1 MRDIL
6 RRSFLGSF
14 FLVGSSIPVFADA
27 GSGGDMW
34 DGDHQMMYGMG
45 GFGML
50 MMLGLFVLIIMAVV
64 LLVRGS
70 SHSQHRHSN
79 TEVSSRPI
87 EILDERYARGEID
100 HDEYEERKRR
110 LK

>member
-1 MRDIL
+1 MRYIL
-6 RRSFLGSF
+6 RNLTLGSF

-27 GSGGDMW
+27 ASGGGMW
-34 DGDHQMMYGMG
+34 GGDHQMMYGMG

-50 MMLGLFVLIIMAVV
+50 MMLGLLVLIIMAVV
-64 LLVRGS
+64 FLMRGF
-70 SHSQHRHSN
+70 SHSQHRHGNAESN
-79 TEVSSRPI
+79 SRPI
-87 EILDERYARGEID
+87 DILNERYARGDID

>member
-1 MRDIL
+1 MRYIL

-27 GSGGDMW
+27 ASGGEMW
-34 DGDHQMMYGMG
+34 GGDHQMMYGMG

-64 LLVRGS
+64 LLMRGS
-70 SHSQHRHSN
+70 NHSQHRQS
-79 TEVSSRPI
+79 SSRPI
-87 EILDERYARGEID
+87 DILNERYARGEID
-100 HDEYEERKRR
+100 HAEYEERKSR
-110 LK
+110 LT

>member
-1 MRDIL
+1 MQKIL
-6 RRSFLGSF
+6 RRLVFSGF
-14 FLVGSSIPVFADA
+14 FLIASSIPVLADA
-27 GSGGDMW
+27 GSG
-34 DGDHQMMYGMG
+34 DGLWGSDHQMMYGMG

-70 SHSQHRHSN
+70 GHSQHRQ
-79 TEVSSRPI
+79 SSAENNASPI
-87 EILDERYARGEID
+87 EILNKRYAHGDID

-110 LK
+110 LS